1 MDPAY
6 GNDVKRAYH
15 DRVDVIGKGHHD
27 LLTNNCCVLGM
38 FHAEDLSA
46 AAVNLKRPEWRVSQ
60 EASHLL
66 KHAGKLQLERNTG
79 KLVSIPFSPLQTAD
93 DLLQTA

>member
-6 GNDVKRAYH
+6 SSNDVKRAYH

-60 EASHLL
+60 EACTCSSMPGNYSLNEIL
-66 KHAGKLQLERNTG
+66 A
-79 KLVSIPFSPLQTAD
+79 SS
-93 DLLQTA
+93 